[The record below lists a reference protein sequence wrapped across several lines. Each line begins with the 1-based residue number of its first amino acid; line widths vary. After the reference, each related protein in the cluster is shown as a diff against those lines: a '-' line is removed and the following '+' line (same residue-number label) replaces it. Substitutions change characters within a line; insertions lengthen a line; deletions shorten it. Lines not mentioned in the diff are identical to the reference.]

1 MDMTNGCRQASS
13 DLLFA
18 DLNHGHC
25 YYFSKYTW
33 ARRWRVST
41 QRKTKGPTQPQA
53 RNLLLYSPRRAK
65 AASWVLCAEEPYRMI
80 A

>member
-1 MDMTNGCRQASS
+1 MDMTNECRQASS

-41 QRKTKGPTQPQA
+41 QRKNKRANPAPSPKPTYTHRVEPK
-53 RNLLLYSPRRAK
+53 RRLGFFVRK
-65 AASWVLCAEEPYRMI
+65 SHI